1 MKTSFE
7 WSYLTKN
14 YWNKYFSLD
23 CYISVSRI
31 NNQNPE
37 QISRDRIDQKL
48 ILAGWVIQDK
58 TKIDFGAAKGIAV
71 KEYYTEVGPADYVLF
86 VERIPIGVIEA
97 KKEEEGQNLSVVEEQ
112 SSSYAA
118 SKLKYFNNEP
128 LPFIY
133 ESTGVITRFTNT
145 RDPKPRAKNIF
156 SFHRPETIK
165 QQLKDE
171 KTLRGRLFN
180 FPILDKGLLRDC
192 QYLAIKN
199 LEVSFKANRP
209 RALIQMATGAGKTFT
224 AISSI
229 YRLLEYGNAKRILF
243 LVDTKNLGEQA
254 EQEFMAF
261 IPPGD
266 NRTFTELYS
275 VQRLTSSF
283 VNPDAHVCISTIQRL
298 YSILKGEELDEKS
311 EEENPNEKGWLP
323 KEPLPVVYNE
333 KIPVEFFDFIIIDEC
348 HRSIY
353 NLWRQV
359 LEYFDSF
366 LIGLTATPDKR
377 TFGFFNE
384 NVVSEYSHEDAVADG
399 VNVTYDTYLIETKIT
414 KEGAK
419 IEAKEFVD
427 KREKLSRRKRWEQL
441 DEDVAYT
448 FNQLDKAIVN
458 PSQIRNV
465 IKAFKNRLAEIF
477 PGRKEVPKTLIFAK
491 TDSHADDI
499 INIVREEFGEGNS
512 FCKKITYQSDDNPK
526 TVLSSFRNDYYP
538 RIAVTVDMIA
548 TGTDV
553 KPLECLIF
561 MRNVKSKGYFEQMK
575 GRGTRT
581 IKLEDL
587 KKVTPSAIATKDHFV
602 IVDAV
607 GVMKTTKTDSRPLE
621 RKRGVALKDLMYQAM
636 MGNVD
641 EDLFT
646 SLAGRLGRIEKQIT
660 PYEKAKFQE
669 LAKGKSIHQMTK
681 DLLGVFDPDKV
692 QDFAIA
698 KFGQPTPAQVDEAQE
713 ELAKQATLQIT
724 GELIEYVDNVRK
736 SLEQII
742 DVVNIDE
749 LEFAGWDT
757 QAQEKAAELVTDF
770 KTYIETHKDEILA
783 LSWFYSQPYQ
793 RKELTYKMVKELLE
807 KLKADKPTLAP
818 LRIWQA
824 YEHIDGL
831 ARSQPLNEMI
841 ALVSLIRRV
850 MGLDEQLTPYNKVVD
865 KRFQDWVFRKQAGT
879 LKYTEEQMNWLRMMK
894 EHIATSFNIEKDDL
908 EYNPFDAKGGMM
920 KMWNLFG
927 EGMEDII
934 DELNK
939 ELVA

>member
-1 MKTSFE
+1 MTQK
-7 WSYLTKN
+7 
-14 YWNKYFSLD
+14 
-23 CYISVSRI
+23 

-37 QISRDRIDQKL
+37 QIARDRIDQKL
-48 ILAGWVIQDK
+48 RLSGWVIQDK
-58 TKIDFGAAKGIAV
+58 SKIDFSASLGIAV
-71 KEYYTEVGPADYVLF
+71 KEYLTEVGPADYVLF
-86 VERIPIGVIEA
+86 VDRKPVGIIEA
-97 KKEEEGQNLSVVEEQ
+97 KKEEEGQNLTVVEDQ
-112 SSSYAA
+112 SGAYAS
-118 SKLKYFNNEP
+118 SKLKYFHNEP

-156 SFHRPETIK
+156 SFHKPETIK

-171 KTLRGRLFN
+171 QTLRGRLFN
-180 FPILDKGLLRDC
+180 FPTLDKGNLRDC
-192 QYLAIKN
+192 QYSAIKN
-199 LEVSFKANRP
+199 LELSFEENRP

-229 YRLLEYGNAKRILF
+229 YRLLEHGDAQRILF

-261 IPPGD
+261 IPP
-266 NRTFTELYS
+266 NEHRTFTELFT
-275 VQRLTSSF
+275 VQRLSSSF
-283 VNPDAHVCISTIQRL
+283 VNQDVHVCICTIQRL
-298 YSILKGEELDEKS
+298 YSILKGEELDEKA

-323 KEPLPVVYNE
+323 KEPLPVVYNQ
-333 KIPVEFFDFIIIDEC
+333 KVPVEFFDFIIIDEC

-366 LIGLTATPDKR
+366 LVGLTATPDKR

-384 NVVSEYSHEDAVADG
+384 NIVSEYTHEDAVADG

-441 DEDVAYT
+441 DEEVAYT
-448 FNQLDKAIVN
+448 SNQLDKDIVN

-465 IKAFKNRLAEIF
+465 IKAFKNKLPEIF

-512 FCKKITYQSDDNPK
+512 FCKKITYKIEDNPK

-621 RKRGVALKDLMYQAM
+621 RKRGVALKDLMYAAM
-636 MGNVD
+636 MGNLD

-660 PYEKAKFQE
+660 PDEKAKFQE
-669 LAKGKSIHQMTK
+669 LAKGKSINQMTK

-692 QDFAIA
+692 QDFSIA
-698 KFGQPTPAQVDEAQE
+698 KFGHPTPAQVDEARE
-713 ELAKQATLQIT
+713 ELAKQATLPIT

-757 QAQEKAAELVTDF
+757 QAQEKAAELVADF

-783 LSWFYSQPYQ
+783 LSWFYSQPYL

-831 ARSQPLNEMI
+831 ERSQPLNEMI
-841 ALVSLIRRV
+841 ALVGLIRRV

-865 KRFQDWVFRKQAGT
+865 KRFQDWVFKKQAGT
-879 LKYTEEQMNWLRMMK
+879 LKYTEEQMNWLRMIK
-894 EHIATSFNIEKDDL
+894 EHIATSFHIEKDDL
-908 EYNPFDAKGGMM
+908 DYNPFDAKGGIM

-927 EGMEDII
+927 DGVDEII
-934 DELNK
+934 NELNK

>member
-1 MKTSFE
+1 MTNN
-7 WSYLTKN
+7 T
-14 YWNKYFSLD
+14 
-23 CYISVSRI
+23 
-31 NNQNPE
+31 NQNPE
-37 QISRDRIDQKL
+37 QIARDRIDGKL
-48 ILAGWVIQDK
+48 RLAGWVIQDK
-58 TKIDFGAAKGIAV
+58 KKIDFSAALGIAV
-71 KEYYTEVGPADYVLF
+71 KEYLTEVGPADYVLF
-86 VERIPIGVIEA
+86 VDRKPVGVIEA
-97 KKEEEGQNLSVVEEQ
+97 KKEEEGQNITVVEDQ
-112 SSSYAA
+112 SGDYAT
-118 SKLKYFNNEP
+118 SKLKHINNEP
-128 LPFIY
+128 LPYIY
-133 ESTGVITRFTNT
+133 ESTGVITRFTNAK
-145 RDPKPRAKNIF
+145 DPKPRAKNIF

-165 QQLKDE
+165 FQLKNE
-171 KTLRGRLFN
+171 RTLRSRLFD
-180 FPILDKGLLRDC
+180 FPALNKGNLREC
-192 QYLAIKN
+192 QYSAIKN
-199 LEVSFKANRP
+199 LEISFEENRP
-209 RALIQMATGAGKTFT
+209 KALIQMATGAGKTFT

-229 YRLLEYGNAKRILF
+229 YRLLEYADAKRILF

-261 IPPGD
+261 TPPNE
-266 NRTFTELYS
+266 NRTFTELYT

-311 EEENPNEKGWLP
+311 EEENPNEKDWQP
-323 KEPLPVVYNE
+323 KEPLPVIYNE
-333 KIPVEFFDFIIIDEC
+333 KIPIEFFDFIVIDEC

-359 LEYFDSF
+359 LEYFDAF

-384 NVVSEYSHEDAVADG
+384 NIVSEYTHEDAVADG
-399 VNVTYDTYLIETKIT
+399 VNVTYDTYIIETKIT
-414 KEGAK
+414 KSGAV

-427 KREKLSRRKRWEQL
+427 KRERLSRKKRWEQL
-441 DEDVAYT
+441 DEEVSYAS
-448 FNQLDKAIVN
+448 NQLDKDIVN
-458 PSQIRNV
+458 PSQIRHV
-465 IKAFKNRLAEIF
+465 IKAFKQKLPEIF
-477 PGRKEVPKTLIFAK
+477 PGRAEVPKTLIFAK

-512 FCKKITYQSDDNPK
+512 FCKKITYQTEDNPK
-526 TVLSSFRNDYYP
+526 TVLSSFRNDYFP

-602 IVDAV
+602 IVDAI

-621 RKRGVALKDLMYQAM
+621 RKRGIPLKDLMYAAM

-641 EDLFT
+641 EDLFV

-660 PYEKAKFQE
+660 PDEKKKFQE
-669 LAKGKSIHQMTK
+669 LAKGKTINHMVK
-681 DLLGVFDPDKV
+681 DLLDVFDPDKV
-692 QDFAIA
+692 QSYSVA
-698 KFGQPTPAQVDEAQE
+698 KFGKPTPAQVDETQM
-713 ELAKQATLQIT
+713 ELAKQATISIS

-742 DVVNIDE
+742 DIVNIDE

-757 QAQEKAAELVTDF
+757 HAQEKALELVGNF
-770 KTYIETHKDEILA
+770 KEYIEANKDEIVA

-807 KLKADKPTLAP
+807 KLKSDKPTLAP

-824 YEHIDGL
+824 YEHIDNL
-831 ARSQPLNEMI
+831 QSSQPLNEMI

-850 MGLDEQLTPYNKVVD
+850 MGLDEKLTPYNKAVD
-865 KRFQDWVFRKQAGT
+865 KRFQDWVFKKQAGT
-879 LKYTEEQMNWLRMMK
+879 LKYSEEQMTWLRMIK
-894 EHIATSFNIEKDDL
+894 DHIATSFHLEKDDL
-908 EYNPFDAKGGMM
+908 DYSPFDSKGGLM
-920 KMWNLFG
+920 KIWQLFG
-927 EGMEDII
+927 DNLDVII

-939 ELVA
+939 ELAA

>member
-1 MKTSFE
+1 MA
-7 WSYLTKN
+7 
-14 YWNKYFSLD
+14 D
-23 CYISVSRI
+23 
-31 NNQNPE
+31 NQTPE
-37 QISRDRIDQKL
+37 QIARDRIDEKL
-48 ILAGWVIQDK
+48 RLAGWVIQEK
-58 TKIDFGAAKGIAV
+58 TKIDFGAGIGIAIT
-71 KEYYTEVGPADYVLF
+71 EYLTEVGPADYVLF
-86 VERIPIGVIEA
+86 VDRAPVGVIEA
-97 KKEEEGQNLSVVEEQ
+97 KKEEEAQNITVVEDQ
-112 SSSYAA
+112 SGSYAS

-145 RDPKPRAKNIF
+145 RDPKPRAKNVF
-156 SFHRPETIK
+156 SFLRPETIK
-165 QQLKDE
+165 QQLKVE
-171 KTLRGRLFN
+171 ETLRGRLFN
-180 FPILDKGLLRDC
+180 FPTLEKGNLRDC
-192 QYLAIKN
+192 QFSAIKN
-199 LEVSFKANRP
+199 LEVSFEENKP

-229 YRLLEYGNAKRILF
+229 YRLLEYGDAKRILF

-261 IPPGD
+261 TPPD
-266 NRTFTELYS
+266 ENRTFTELYS

-298 YSILKGEELDEKS
+298 YSILKGEVLDEKA

-323 KEPLPVVYNE
+323 KEPLPVVYNQ
-333 KIPVEFFDFIIIDEC
+333 KIPIEFFDFIVIDEC

-384 NVVSEYSHEDAVADG
+384 NIVSEYPHEEAVADG

-414 KEGAK
+414 KTGAV

-441 DEDVAYT
+441 DEDVTYT
-448 FNQLDKAIVN
+448 SNQLDKDIVN

-465 IKAFKNRLAEIF
+465 IKAFKNKLPEIF
-477 PGRKEVPKTLIFAK
+477 PGRKEVPKTLVFAK

-499 INIVREEFGEGNS
+499 INLIREEFGEGNS
-512 FCKKITYQSDDNPK
+512 FCKKITYNTVENPK

-581 IKLEDL
+581 IRLEDL

-621 RKRGVALKDLMYQAM
+621 RKRGVALKDLMYAAM

-641 EDLFT
+641 EDLFV

-660 PYEKAKFQE
+660 QDEKNKFQD
-669 LAKGKSIHQMTK
+669 LAKGKSINQMTK

-692 QDFAIA
+692 QDFAKA
-698 KFGQPTPAQVDEAQE
+698 KYERPTPAQVDEAQE
-713 ELAKQATLQIT
+713 EMAKKATIAIT
-724 GELIEYVDNVRK
+724 GELIEYTDNVRK

-757 QAQEKAAELVTDF
+757 QAQQKAAELVADF
-770 KTYIETHKDEILA
+770 KNYIEVNKDEIVA
-783 LSWFYSQPYQ
+783 LSWFYAQPYE

-807 KLKADKPTLAP
+807 KLKEDKPILAP

-824 YEHIDGL
+824 YEHIDNL
-831 ARSQPLNEMI
+831 QRSQPLNEMI
-841 ALVSLIRRV
+841 ALVSLVRRV
-850 MGLDEQLTPYNKVVD
+850 MGLDEKLTPYNKAVD
-865 KRFQDWVFRKQAGT
+865 KRFQDWVFKKQAGN
-879 LKYTEEQMNWLRMMK
+879 LKYTEDQMIWLRMIK
-894 EHIATSFNIEKDDL
+894 DHIATSFNLEKDDL
-908 EYNPFDAKGGMM
+908 DYSPFDTKGGLM

-927 EGMEDII
+927 DNLDEVI

>member
-1 MKTSFE
+1 MA
-7 WSYLTKN
+7 
-14 YWNKYFSLD
+14 D
-23 CYISVSRI
+23 
-31 NNQNPE
+31 NQTPE
-37 QISRDRIDQKL
+37 QIARDRIDEKL
-48 ILAGWVIQDK
+48 RLAGWVIQEK
-58 TKIDFGAAKGIAV
+58 TKIDFGAGIGIAIT
-71 KEYYTEVGPADYVLF
+71 EYLTEVGPADYVLF
-86 VERIPIGVIEA
+86 VDRAPVGVIEA
-97 KKEEEGQNLSVVEEQ
+97 KKEEEAQNITVVEDQ
-112 SSSYAA
+112 SGSYAS

-145 RDPKPRAKNIF
+145 RDPKPRAKNVF
-156 SFHRPETIK
+156 SFLRPETIK
-165 QQLKDE
+165 QQLKVE
-171 KTLRGRLFN
+171 ETLRGRLFN
-180 FPILDKGLLRDC
+180 FPTLEKGNLRDC
-192 QYLAIKN
+192 QFSAIKN
-199 LEVSFKANRP
+199 LEVSFEENKP

-229 YRLLEYGNAKRILF
+229 YRLLEYGDAKRILF

-261 IPPGD
+261 TPPD
-266 NRTFTELYS
+266 ENRTFTELYS

-283 VNPDAHVCISTIQRL
+283 VNPDPHVCISTIQRL
-298 YSILKGEELDEKS
+298 YSILKGEVLDEKA

-323 KEPLPVVYNE
+323 KEPLPVVYNQ
-333 KIPVEFFDFIIIDEC
+333 KIPIEFFDFIVIDEC

-384 NVVSEYSHEDAVADG
+384 NIVSEYPHEEAVADG

-414 KEGAK
+414 KTGAV

-441 DEDVAYT
+441 DEDVTYT
-448 FNQLDKAIVN
+448 SNQLDKDIVN

-465 IKAFKNRLAEIF
+465 IKAFKNKLPEIF
-477 PGRKEVPKTLIFAK
+477 PGRKEVPKTLVFAK

-499 INIVREEFGEGNS
+499 INLIREEFGEGNS
-512 FCKKITYQSDDNPK
+512 FCKKITYNTVENPK

-581 IKLEDL
+581 IRLEDL

-621 RKRGVALKDLMYQAM
+621 RKRGVALKDLMYAAM

-641 EDLFT
+641 EDLFV

-660 PYEKAKFQE
+660 QDEKNKFQD
-669 LAKGKSIHQMTK
+669 LAKGKSINQMTK

-692 QDFAIA
+692 QDFAKA
-698 KFGQPTPAQVDEAQE
+698 KYERPTPAQVDEAQE
-713 ELAKQATLQIT
+713 EMAKKATIAIT
-724 GELIEYVDNVRK
+724 GELIEYTDNVRK

-757 QAQEKAAELVTDF
+757 QAQQKAAELVADF
-770 KTYIETHKDEILA
+770 KNYIEVNKDEIVA
-783 LSWFYSQPYQ
+783 LSWFYAQPYE

-807 KLKADKPTLAP
+807 KLKEDKPILAP

-824 YEHIDGL
+824 YEHIDNL
-831 ARSQPLNEMI
+831 QRSQPLNEMI
-841 ALVSLIRRV
+841 ALVSLVRRV
-850 MGLDEQLTPYNKVVD
+850 MGLDEKLTPYNKAVD
-865 KRFQDWVFRKQAGT
+865 KRFQDWVFKKQAGN
-879 LKYTEEQMNWLRMMK
+879 LKYTEDQMIWLRMIK
-894 EHIATSFNIEKDDL
+894 DHIATSFNLEKDDL
-908 EYNPFDAKGGMM
+908 DYSPFDTKGGLM

-927 EGMEDII
+927 DNLDEVI